1 MTNNFSKIEDVLADD
16 GIMLQKTV
24 GISMRPM
31 LISGRDQVVLSVPSR
46 PLRVDDVVLY
56 RRGKNYVLHRIIGI
70 RSGELV
76 IRGDNCIEIERGLVE
91 SDIIAIL
98 VGFYKGNRYI
108 DCETSSG
115 YKLYVKA
122 WKIISPLWRVVLR
135 LKILAINLIKKTKK
149 RQK

>member
-70 RSGELV
+70 RSSELV